1 MGDSKSPKDGGSTTS
16 PAEDSSTSA
25 ADGVSALYGLRKK
38 PSVDP
43 SAVRGG
49 SSPQDNPA
57 FTKWKEMS
65 GELTAQ
71 VNSRQEELRRVNMD
85 LKVKKEVGMRLKN
98 KSSKLAQDLESANSE
113 LGN

>member
-65 GELTAQ
+65 GMVSETKPFKKSKKRTSHNTLRCTTMLTHQ
-71 VNSRQEELRRVNMD
+71 SPTT
-85 LKVKKEVGMRLKN
+85 
-98 KSSKLAQDLESANSE
+98 SHPHSP
-113 LGN
+113 